1 MEILLLV
8 TSVFPGKH
16 DRISPRRGKPGTY
29 LFRIKIIR
37 PAPGSFAYIICFY
50 FGRKLNFRPPTVDG
64 IRDHL
69 DGWFDGVDAH
79 SITKRLP
86 TSIMIFYDD
95 FVIAGTINLDFEVI
109 AEVLIILIPCVRNI
123 TSCEVFFLD
132 LYSHFRGR
140 RRTINCGAVDI
151 KWDRFNISFQF
162 VLNRCATS

>member
-8 TSVFPGKH
+8 TSVFRGKH

-37 PAPGSFAYIICFY
+37 SFPDSFPYIICFY

-79 SITKRLP
+79 SITKRIP

-95 FVIAGTINLDFEVI
+95 FVIAGTIKLDFGFLS
-109 AEVLIILIPCVRNI
+109 EVLIIFIQYVCHI
-123 TSCEVFFLD
+123 ISCYVIFMS
-132 LYSHFRGR
+132 LYS
-140 RRTINCGAVDI
+140 N
-151 KWDRFNISFQF
+151 
-162 VLNRCATS
+162 